1 MERQDYGYFDL
12 YHWLGLN
19 DLINP
24 TKKPRHHHQH
34 RQRGKDNGRTVE
46 RVRTVDK
53 TCGIID
59 QLEIFGVKALVYINP
74 FDPFRQR
81 YQSLSNELSKMVR
94 YFPLLWQILSLICKR
109 PFISIFFLPHPS
121 QL

>member
-1 MERQDYGYFDL
+1 MERQDYGNFDL
-12 YHWLGLN
+12 FHWLDLN

-24 TKKPRHHHQH
+24 TKKAHHHHQH
-34 RQRGKDNGRTVE
+34 RQRRKDNARTVE

-53 TCGIID
+53 PCGIIE
-59 QLEIFGVKALVYINP
+59 QLDILGVKALVYIKP

-94 YFPLLWQILSLICKR
+94 YFPYTGK
-109 PFISIFFLPHPS
+109 F
-121 QL
+121 